1 MRLFKN
7 MVLELL
13 KLRYINFKDMK
24 RIVSL
29 VVLFFSLIVTIG
41 AFNDTT
47 QYLDTTFVVQD
58 SIVALH
64 DSTILLDSTKCKIR
78 CQARKKI
85 RKDIVEFKKEPFPY
99 QRSLNTM
106 EKWILP
112 SLCLSYGVS
121 ARLEWFGVRKLD
133 YYVRDNVKNSFHHR
147 YTFDNYLQYVPVL
160 SVFAFEPLGLKPR
173 HNFKQ
178 RLALTAMAYAIGG
191 TTVLVGKEVFGVM
204 RPDDSTNNSFPSGHT
219 FMAMT
224 GSHLSFQEYRQNSPW
239 VAGMYVVG
247 GTAAMMR
254 SVNNRHWV
262 SDVVTSVGISIIS
275 VEVAYMLLPYVDEWL
290 NLSTTTK
297 NGATLALTPMVTPNS
312 AGALFV
318 IQF

>member
-1 MRLFKN
+1 
-7 MVLELL
+7 
-13 KLRYINFKDMK
+13 MK
-24 RIVSL
+24 RMVSL

-41 AFNDTT
+41 AFNNTT
-47 QYLDTTFVVQD
+47 QYSDTTLVVQD
-58 SIVALH
+58 SIAALQ
-64 DSTILLDSTKCKIR
+64 DSTLLSDSTKCKIR
-78 CQARKKI
+78 CKARKKI
-85 RKDIVEFKKEPFPY
+85 RKDIVEFKKEPIPY

-106 EKWILP
+106 EKWIIP
-112 SLCLSYGVS
+112 SLCLSYGVC
-121 ARLEWFGVRKLD
+121 ARMEWLGVRQLD
-133 YYVRDNVKNSFHHR
+133 YYVRENVKSSFHKR
-147 YTFDNYLQYVPVL
+147 YTFDNYLQYVPAL

-191 TTVLVGKEVFGVM
+191 TTVFVGKKAFGVM
-204 RPDDSTNNSFPSGHT
+204 RPDGSSNNSFPSGHT

-224 GSHLSFQEYRQNSPW
+224 GSHLSFQEYRHNSPW

-262 SDVVTSVGISIIS
+262 SDVITSVGVSIIS
-275 VEVAYMLLPYVDEWL
+275 VELAYMLLPYVDEWL